1 MKDKKGKRKQKWE
14 TEKKEL
20 EIYRERVMTDDRQ
33 NDRKRTK
40 ERMSKYEKKKM
51 RLQDSKEMR
60 KKEWER

>member
-1 MKDKKGKRKQKWE
+1 
-14 TEKKEL
+14 
-20 EIYRERVMTDDRQ
+20 MTDDRQ

-60 KKEWER
+60 KKE